1 MVAPGRGHPE
11 ETTNTSVH
19 PSVHE
24 GLLRDR
30 KMDVYKK
37 DVEIQVLGQGSMGHV
52 ARVRVREGTEGG
64 SAYHGKNER
73 SLSNASSS
81 SLFERRKE
89 TVEYALKSIR
99 LDRVSPNC
107 GRELRN
113 EIDILKGMV
122 SLLEVC
128 FSIDREWCRE
138 ALERISK
145 RSSQLTTR
153 ERH

>member
-1 MVAPGRGHPE
+1 
-11 ETTNTSVH
+11 
-19 PSVHE
+19 
-24 GLLRDR
+24 
-30 KMDVYKK
+30 
-37 DVEIQVLGQGSMGHV
+37 MGHV

-64 SAYHGKNER
+64 STYHGKNER

-81 SLFERRKE
+81 SPFERRKE

-107 GRELRN
+107 RRELQN

-128 FSIDREWCRE
+128 FLIDRELCHL
-138 ALERISK
+138 ALERI
-145 RSSQLTTR
+145 SQLTTR